1 MARNIKS
8 YAELGANPA
17 YELMYEEYLSDI
29 KTAGIVLRHKKSGA
43 RVCVLSNDDEN
54 KLFCAAFK
62 TPPTNSTGVPHIIE
76 HSVLNGSKNF
86 PSRDPFM
93 QLVKSSLNT
102 FLNAMTYPDKTLYP
116 VASCNDKDFANL
128 MNVYMDSVFY
138 PNIYNRP
145 FTFMQEGWHYEMD
158 SAEDELKINGV
169 VYSEMKGAMS
179 SPDRAVYDYL
189 SQAGLPDTTYG
200 VNSGGDPDVIP
211 ELSYEEFLAFHSRYY
226 HPTNSYIFVYGNC
239 DMDERLAWMDENYL
253 SKFDKIDFS
262 VEIAKQPHFGTKEPK
277 KVTNYY
283 SVGENDETDGK
294 AYLALSTLAGSNS
307 NAFECRAYNILSTVL
322 VNSDSA
328 PVKEALIAAG
338 IGEDIYGGFEDHM
351 IEDCFMVI
359 AKNAKAEDADRF
371 YQVVIDTL
379 KKQVEEGISEKALR
393 AAINTFEFNFREANY
408 GGFPKGLDYAI
419 TMLGSWLYDDND
431 AFSYMHTLADIE
443 ELKAKIGTGY
453 YEGLIKKYVLESDH
467 AVLLS
472 LLPERGLVDKK
483 NAELKEKLAAYKAS
497 LTAEEIE
504 KIVADTKALR
514 EYQAMP
520 PTEEELNC
528 IPTLQRS
535 DISRDTVPFY
545 NEERT
550 VGGLKTVYHDVDTS
564 GITYANIYFNLGKMP
579 QSYVPYVGLL
589 GTILGRIDTAERSY
603 SDLTLD
609 IKLNTGS
616 IKFAHTSFRKYGTMD
631 EYYPMFGIMTRVL
644 ADKVDYAVNTALEVI
659 TSSKFEDTKRIRT
672 ILAEIKSDMQREIM
686 MAGHSV
692 SMKRAISYFSKHEC
706 YAQHVGG
713 LDFYFFLS
721 DLIDNFDDKADE
733 MVENLKKT
741 AAYVFNPANIIVSLA
756 TDEAGYKALDE
767 ALPAF
772 ADALSKIPHD
782 SLGEGEEF
790 VPTKKN
796 EGILIP
802 SQVQYV
808 GRAGNLLVE
817 NVVPSGVFNV
827 MNNCVNIDHLYQQV
841 RVRGGAYGCGCS
853 IGGDSGNVAFY
864 SYRDPKLKETYDV
877 YAATSEF
884 VRNLDLNEDELTKN
898 VIGTFSRYERPMS
911 PSQKASRSFDAYMS
925 GRTYEDVVR
934 ERAEMLDVTMDQIHA
949 AADIYDKIVAQGYV
963 CTVGSEKAV
972 KDNADLFDNLVTVF

>member
-1 MARNIKS
+1 MARNVKS
-8 YAELGANPA
+8 YAELAANPA

-54 KLFCAAFK
+54 KLFCAGFK

-189 SQAGLPDTTYG
+189 SQAGMPDTTYG

-226 HPTNSYIFVYGNC
+226 HPVNSYIFVYGNC

-277 KVTNYY
+277 KVIEYY
-283 SVGENDETDGK
+283 SVGENDETEGK
-294 AYLALSTLAGSNS
+294 AYLAFSTLAGSNS
-307 NAFECRAYNILSTVL
+307 NAFECRANNILSTVL
-322 VNSDSA
+322 INSDSA

-351 IEDCFMVI
+351 IEDAFMVI
-359 AKNAKAEDADRF
+359 AKNAKAEDIDRF
-371 YQVVIDTL
+371 YEVVIDTL

-419 TMLGSWLYDDND
+419 TMLGSWLYDDNA
-431 AFSYMHTLADIE
+431 AFNYMHTLSDIE

-453 YEGLIKKYVLESDH
+453 YEGLIKKYILESDH
-467 AVLLS
+467 TVLLS

-497 LTAEEIE
+497 LTDAEIE

-535 DISRDTVPFY
+535 DISRDTIPFY

-550 VGGLKTVYHDVDTS
+550 VGGCKTVYHDVDTS
-564 GITYANIYFNLGKMP
+564 GITYANIYFRLGKMP
-579 QSYVPYVGLL
+579 KKYVPYVGLL
-589 GTILGRIDTAERSY
+589 GNLLGRIDTAERNY
-603 SDLTLD
+603 NDLTLD
-609 IKLNTGS
+609 IRLNTGS
-616 IKFAHTSFRKYGTMD
+616 ITFAPTSFRKFGTMD
-631 EYYPMFGIMTRVL
+631 EYEPMFGIMTRVL
-644 ADKVDYAVNTALEVI
+644 ADKVDYAVNTALEII
-659 TSSKFEDTKRIRT
+659 TSSKFEDTKRIKN
-672 ILAEIKSDMQREIM
+672 ILAEIKSDKQREVM
-686 MAGHSV
+686 MAGHTV

-706 YAQHVGG
+706 YAQHVSG

-721 DLIDNFDDKADE
+721 DLIDNFDAKADE

-741 AAYVFNPANIIVSLA
+741 AAYIFNPANIIVSLA

-772 ADALSKIPHD
+772 AEALSKIPHD

-790 VPTKKN
+790 IPTKKN

-808 GRAGNLLVE
+808 GRAGNLLE
-817 NVVPSGVFNV
+817 EGVVHSGVFNV

-853 IGGDSGNVAFY
+853 VGGDSGNVAFY

-877 YAATSEF
+877 YSATSEF

-925 GRTYEDVVR
+925 GKTYEDVVR
-934 ERAEMLDVTMDQIHA
+934 EREEMLGVTMDQIHA

-972 KDNADLFDNLVTVF
+972 KDNAELFDNLVTIF

>member
-8 YAELGANPA
+8 YAELAANPA
-17 YELMYEEYLSDI
+17 YELMYEEYLTDI

-54 KLFCAAFK
+54 KLFCAGFK

-116 VASCNDKDFANL
+116 VASCNDKDFNNL

-158 SAEDELKINGV
+158 NAEDELKINGV

-226 HPTNSYIFVYGNC
+226 HPVNSYIFVYGNC
-239 DMDERLAWMDENYL
+239 DMDERLSWMDENYL

-283 SVGENDETDGK
+283 SVGENDETEGK
-294 AYLALSTLAGSNS
+294 AYLALATLAGSNS
-307 NAFECRAYNILSTVL
+307 NAFECRAYNILSNVL
-322 VNSDSA
+322 INSDSA
-328 PVKEALIAAG
+328 PIKEALIAAG

-351 IEDCFMVI
+351 IEDTFTVV
-359 AKNAKAEDADRF
+359 AKNAKAEDIDRF
-371 YQVVIDTL
+371 YEVIIDTL

-431 AFSYMHTLADIE
+431 AFSYMHTLSDIE

-453 YEGLIKKYVLESDH
+453 YEGLIKKYILESDH
-467 AVLLS
+467 TVLLS

-497 LTAEEIE
+497 LSAEEID

-535 DISRDTVPFY
+535 DISRDTIPFY

-550 VGGLKTVYHDVDTS
+550 VGGCKTVYHEVDTS
-564 GITYANIYFNLGKMP
+564 GITYANIYFRFGKMP
-579 QSYVPYVGLL
+579 QKYVPYVGLL
-589 GTILGRIDTAERSY
+589 GNLLGRIDTAERNY
-603 SDLTLD
+603 GDLTLD

-616 IKFAHTSFRKYGTMD
+616 ISFNPASFRKYGTMD
-631 EYYPMFGIMTRVL
+631 EYEPMFVIQNRVL
-644 ADKVDYAVNTALEVI
+644 ADKVDYAVNTALEII

-672 ILAEIKSDMQREIM
+672 LLAEIKSDKQREIM
-686 MAGHSV
+686 MAGHAV
-692 SMKRAISYFSKHEC
+692 SMKRATSYFSKYEC
-706 YAQHVGG
+706 YEQYVSG
-713 LDFYFFLS
+713 LDFYFFIS
-721 DLIDNFDDKADE
+721 DLIDNFDAKADE
-733 MVENLKKT
+733 MVENLKKV
-741 AAYVFNPANIIVSLA
+741 AAYIFDPENIIVSLA
-756 TDEAGYKALDE
+756 TDDAGYKALDE

-772 ADALSKIPHD
+772 TEALSKISHD
-782 SLGEGEEF
+782 SLGEAEEF

-808 GRAGNLLVE
+808 GRAGNLLAE
-817 NVVPSGVFNV
+817 GVVPSGVFNV

-853 IGGDSGNVAFY
+853 VGGDSGNVAFY

-884 VRNLDLNEDELTKN
+884 VRNLDLSEDELTKN

-911 PSQKASRSFDAYMS
+911 PSQKANRSFDAYMS
-925 GRTYEDVVR
+925 GKTYEDVVR
-934 ERAEMLDVTMDQIHA
+934 EREEMLGVTMDQIHA
-949 AADIYDKIVAQGYV
+949 SADIYDKIVAQGYS

-972 KDNADLFDNLVTVF
+972 KDNADLFDNLVSIF

>member
-1 MARNIKS
+1 MARNVKS
-8 YAELGANPA
+8 YAELAANPA

-54 KLFCAAFK
+54 KLFCAGFK

-189 SQAGLPDTTYG
+189 SQAGMPDTTYG

-226 HPTNSYIFVYGNC
+226 HPVNSYIFVYGNC

-277 KVTNYY
+277 KVIEYY
-283 SVGENDETDGK
+283 SVGENDETEGK
-294 AYLALSTLAGSNS
+294 AYLAFSTLAGSNS
-307 NAFECRAYNILSTVL
+307 NAFECRANNILSTVL
-322 VNSDSA
+322 INSDSA

-351 IEDCFMVI
+351 IEDAFMVI
-359 AKNAKAEDADRF
+359 AKNAKAEDIDRF
-371 YQVVIDTL
+371 YEVVIDTL

-419 TMLGSWLYDDND
+419 TMLGSWLYDDNA
-431 AFSYMHTLADIE
+431 AFNYMHTLSDIE
-443 ELKAKIGTGY
+443 EHKAKIGTGY
-453 YEGLIKKYVLESDH
+453 YEGLIKKYILESDH
-467 AVLLS
+467 TVLLS

-497 LTAEEIE
+497 LTDAEIE

-535 DISRDTVPFY
+535 DISRDTIPFY

-550 VGGLKTVYHDVDTS
+550 VGGCKTVYHDVDTS
-564 GITYANIYFNLGKMP
+564 GITYANIYFRLGKMP
-579 QSYVPYVGLL
+579 KKYVPYVGLL
-589 GTILGRIDTAERSY
+589 GNLLGRIDTAERNY
-603 SDLTLD
+603 NDLTLD
-609 IKLNTGS
+609 IRLNTGS
-616 IKFAHTSFRKYGTMD
+616 ITFAPTSFRKFGTMD
-631 EYYPMFGIMTRVL
+631 EYEPMFGIMTRVL
-644 ADKVDYAVNTALEVI
+644 ADKVDYAVNTALEII
-659 TSSKFEDTKRIRT
+659 TSSKFEDTKRIKN
-672 ILAEIKSDMQREIM
+672 ILAEIKSDKQREVM
-686 MAGHSV
+686 MAGHTV

-706 YAQHVGG
+706 YAQHVSG

-721 DLIDNFDDKADE
+721 DLIDNFDAKADE

-741 AAYVFNPANIIVSLA
+741 AAYIFNPANIIVSLA

-772 ADALSKIPHD
+772 AEALSKIPHD

-790 VPTKKN
+790 IPTKKN

-808 GRAGNLLVE
+808 GRAGNLLE
-817 NVVPSGVFNV
+817 EGVVHSGVFNV

-853 IGGDSGNVAFY
+853 VGGDSGNVAFY

-877 YAATSEF
+877 YSATSEF

-925 GRTYEDVVR
+925 GKTYEDVVR
-934 ERAEMLDVTMDQIHA
+934 EREEMLGVTMDQIHA

-972 KDNADLFDNLVTVF
+972 KDNAELFDNLVTIF